1 MDYRERKA
9 KEAQEIISDIRN
21 IITEDKQTTLEVCS
35 DDYDFINFSTRE
47 NGNVGDEEHSEIDF
61 KDAERMEK
69 ILLAKYRGKIST
81 EVETVDEW
89 VHLNI
94 EII

>member
-1 MDYRERKA
+1 MDHREQKA
-9 KEAQEIISDIRN
+9 KETQEILSDIRN
-21 IITEDKQTTLEVCS
+21 IITEDKQTTLEVCN

-47 NGNVGDEEHSEIDF
+47 NGNVGDEKHSEIDYQ
-61 KDAERMEK
+61 DALRVEK
-69 ILLAKYRGKIST
+69 ILLNKYRGKIFT

-94 EII
+94 EIV